1 MPRHCDSECKR
12 QIMTA
17 RIYKP
22 AKTAMQSG
30 TGKTKEWVLD
40 YEPEQP
46 REIEPLMGWTSS
58 GDMRQQVHLRFDSL
72 EEATAYCERHGIA
85 YQLAEPKATARRA
98 MSYAD
103 NFAFNRRGAWT
114 H

>member
-1 MPRHCDSECKR
+1 
-12 QIMTA
+12 MTA

-30 TGKTKEWVLD
+30 TAKTKEWVLD
-40 YEPEQP
+40 FEPEQA

-58 GDMRQQVHLRFDSL
+58 GDMRQQVQLRFDTL
-72 EEATAYCERHGIA
+72 EEAIAYCERHGIA
-85 YQLAEPKATARRA
+85 YQVFEHKPSARRG

-103 NFAFNRRGAWT
+103 NFSANRRDPWT

>member
-1 MPRHCDSECKR
+1 MP
-12 QIMTA
+12 A

-30 TGKTKEWVLD
+30 QAKTKDWALD

-46 REIEPLMGWTSS
+46 RAVEPLMGWTSS
-58 GDMRQQVHLRFDSL
+58 GDMRQQVRLRFHTR
-72 EEATAYCERHGIA
+72 EEAIAYCEREGIA
-85 YQLAEPKATARRA
+85 YQVLPDKEPARRA
-98 MSYAD
+98 ISYSD
-103 NFAFNRRGAWT
+103 NFAFNRKGAWT